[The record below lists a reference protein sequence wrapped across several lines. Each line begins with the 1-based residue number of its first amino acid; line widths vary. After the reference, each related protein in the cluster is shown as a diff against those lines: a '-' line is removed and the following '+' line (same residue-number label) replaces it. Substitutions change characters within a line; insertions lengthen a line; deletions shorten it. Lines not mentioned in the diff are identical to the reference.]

1 MSDHAAGKAEKVQR
15 MLFRRTVHWVWQMTK
30 SGRRSELSD
39 KDDQLADILLEH
51 EQYGGHFEDTRILD
65 GGAYDKGMT
74 FNPFLHIST
83 HQMVED
89 QLSTDS
95 PVEATLF
102 CETMEDRGLSRHEA
116 IHYIIMILLHVMH
129 ASASGKRPFDAARYR
144 RLLSRCREVEP
155 SEIDRVIEEDYSTK
169 YRPDL
174 H

>member
-1 MSDHAAGKAEKVQR
+1 MSDNAARKSEKVQR
-15 MLFRRTVHWVWQMTK
+15 MLFRRTVHRVWQLVK
-30 SGRRSELSD
+30 SGRRGELSD
-39 KDDQLADILLEH
+39 RDDQLADILLEH

-65 GGAYDKGMT
+65 GGAYEKGRT

-89 QLSTDS
+89 QLSTEN
-95 PVEATLF
+95 PIEATLF
-102 CETMEDRGLSRHEA
+102 CETMEDRGCSRHEA
-116 IHYIIMILLHVMH
+116 IHFIIMILLHVMY
-129 ASASGKRPFDAARYR
+129 ASASSKRSFDTARYK
-144 RLLSRCREVEP
+144 RLLKRCREVEP